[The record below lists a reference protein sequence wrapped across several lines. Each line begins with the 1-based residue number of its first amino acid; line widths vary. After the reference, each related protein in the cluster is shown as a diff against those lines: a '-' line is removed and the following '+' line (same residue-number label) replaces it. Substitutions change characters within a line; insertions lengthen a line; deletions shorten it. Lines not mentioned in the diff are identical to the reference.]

1 MKIAFILD
9 DFPAVTQTF
18 ILSQING
25 MIDYDFEVDLYAL
38 RQSQYVKDHFELS
51 RNNLLDRVVY
61 LPASPRNRVVR
72 FIQGVFLSLTHRG
85 WLSPAM
91 LIRSL
96 NFRKYR
102 PAMRHLFRLLPFFKS
117 GSRQYDV
124 IHCQFGTVAP
134 LAMQL
139 IQLGALK
146 GKLVTSIRG
155 HDITQSEKVIRGVY
169 KDLYK
174 FGDAFLPVSESLKNM
189 LLADGCAE
197 DKITVLHSGIDCEKF
212 EYKERTRYDNEPV
225 RLITTA
231 RLVEMKGLRY
241 AIEAVSLLIS
251 RGVNITYDIIGD
263 GLLRDELEE
272 QIKALGVGD
281 KITLC
286 GWLDHE
292 EVKARLA
299 DAHILIAP
307 SITADNG
314 EKEGIPNA
322 VKEAMAQGL
331 PVVATWHSGIPE
343 LVEHGVSGLLSE
355 ERDVKSL
362 AENIEY
368 LLNNTQDWAEMG
380 RKGRQHVLD
389 EFDITKMN
397 VKLVEIYQSLLK

>member
-1 MKIAFILD
+1 MRIAFILD
-9 DFPAVTQTF
+9 DFPSVTQTF

-25 MIDYDFEVDLYAL
+25 MIEHDLEVDLYAL
-38 RQSQYVKDHFELS
+38 RQSQHVKNHFELS

-61 LPASPRNRVVR
+61 LPAFPRNRVVR
-72 FIQGVFLSLTHRG
+72 LFRGLWLSLTHRG
-85 WLSPAM
+85 WRNPAM
-91 LIRSL
+91 LIKSL

-102 PAMRHLFRLLPFFKS
+102 PALVHLFRLLPFFKS
-117 GSRQYDV
+117 GCRQYDV

-139 IQLGALK
+139 IQLGALR

-155 HDITQSEKVIRGVY
+155 HDITQSEKVSRGIY

-174 FGDAFLPVSESLKNM
+174 FGDAFLPVSDSLRKM
-189 LLADGCAE
+189 LLADGCDE

-212 EYKERTRYDNEPV
+212 EYKERRRDGNKPI

-231 RLVEMKGLRY
+231 RLVEMKGLKY

-251 RGVNITYDIIGD
+251 RGINLTYDILGD
-263 GLLRDELEE
+263 GLLRAELEA
-272 QIKALGVGD
+272 QIKALDVGD
-281 KITLC
+281 KITLH

-292 EVKARLA
+292 EVKARLS

-355 ERDVKSL
+355 EKDVKSL

-368 LLNNTQDWAEMG
+368 LLNNAQDWAEMG

-397 VKLVEIYQSLLK
+397 MKLIEIYQSLLK